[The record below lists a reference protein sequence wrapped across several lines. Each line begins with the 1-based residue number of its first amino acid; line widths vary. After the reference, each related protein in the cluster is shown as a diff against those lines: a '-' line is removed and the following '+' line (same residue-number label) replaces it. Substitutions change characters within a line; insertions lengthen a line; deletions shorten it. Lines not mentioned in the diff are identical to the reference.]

1 MKALR
6 FLLSAG
12 LVVVLAAAI
21 FGQSKAAGNAPAKVP
36 QTLCPLMGERINRSI
51 YADYQGKRV
60 YFCCKNCI
68 DEFGKAPATTV
79 KQIEGKGIILDAAQV
94 MCPVSGGRINR
105 EIYADYGGRRIYFSS
120 KDCLLKFNRTP
131 AQYAKKLDQDTA
143 SAVGK

>member
-1 MKALR
+1 MKASR

-21 FGQSKAAGNAPAKVP
+21 FGQSKPAGNAPAKVP